1 MHSVEITSQCLSTFF
16 ILGLNSTNNKM
27 YKETMVALFFI
38 FLIQDNLGDM
48 NGSDFICKLIRIS
61 FEKPFCLYYI
71 HDTTSNVTI
80 LNEVLIKQELQVV
93 SLNVA
98 NIRQLRYANITCDG
112 YIFES
117 NDVNA
122 TRNMF
127 SNRTINL
134 YFQPHKRILFFT
146 EIWRYFDIPSIHA
159 ATAWQDLDLVI
170 IEFEKTVKDGGKKQA
185 LVHEENQINVVLVGP
200 EKVIRQNDTFSA
212 EYLTKEKWRPGRVLE
227 KYGFN
232 FSVIYFDCPPY
243 FLSHKNNS
251 VYEGVEME
259 MVKVMTRNW
268 PINYKF
274 IEVESITY
282 NSFLNSFTNIIKNK
296 GDLATC
302 SHFRQRTHPEMERSY
317 PYARMCLTF
326 LVPRPVLLS
335 DITFLVQPLQLSL
348 WIAYFATLI
357 IVSLFL
363 KPMETLTSR
372 DDTKTLTTYLC
383 EDVFQ
388 SIISV
393 LRVGSSGSMIRIPE
407 SHQVAARVLSIV
419 LLVFCML
426 VSTYYSAGLTI
437 SLRFPRYSYSIDTL
451 EDFVKYDVKWQS
463 TQNFSFLNY
472 YWENTQT
479 HIIVEMAKRFV
490 FAGDTPDAMK
500 RLNEMKYA
508 LLVGKFEGTDTD
520 FLAFADK
527 VDDYGRKH
535 LTTMSDGD
543 MGCFDISFPLRIN
556 SPFLDSI
563 DKSILHIREFG
574 FINYWYK
581 DFIRKPK
588 YKFMKF
594 FFQKPLPEDFR
605 IINLSRMQG
614 SLYFLLLGHLFAIVI
629 FFLEC
634 LLQRN

>member
-1 MHSVEITSQCLSTFF
+1 MHNVIMF
-16 ILGLNSTNNKM
+16 
-27 YKETMVALFFI
+27 ALFLI
-38 FLIQDNLGDM
+38 ILIQDNLGDM
-48 NGSDFICKLIRIS
+48 NGNDFICKLIKIS
-61 FEKPFCLYYI
+61 FGKPFCLYYI
-71 HDTTSNVTI
+71 HDSTSNVTI
-80 LNEVLIKQELQVV
+80 LNKVLIKQELQVV

-117 NDVNA
+117 NDVN
-122 TRNMF
+122 TTKNMF

-146 EIWRYFDIPSIHA
+146 EIWRYFDISTIHA

-170 IEFEKTVKDGGKKQA
+170 VEVEKNERNGDRKQT
-185 LVHEENQINVVLVGP
+185 LLHKESQINVVLVGL

-212 EYLTKEKWRPGRVLE
+212 EYLTKEKWKPEKVLK

-243 FLSHKNNS
+243 FLSHKNYS

-274 IEVESITY
+274 VEVEATT
-282 NSFLNSFTNIIKNK
+282 NNFFLNSFTNIINNK

-302 SHFRQRTHPEMERSY
+302 SHIRQRTHPEMERSY
-317 PYARMCLTF
+317 PYARTCITF

-348 WIAYFATLI
+348 WIAYFAILI

-363 KPMETLTSR
+363 KLMETQGFR
-372 DDTKTLTTYLC
+372 DDTKTLTNYLC

-393 LRVGSSGSMIRIPE
+393 LRVGSSGSMIRTPK
-407 SHQVAARVLSIV
+407 SDQVAARVLSIV

-426 VSTYYSAGLTI
+426 LSTYYSAGLTI
-437 SLRFPRYSYSIDTL
+437 SLRFPRYSYSINTL

-479 HIIVEMAKRFV
+479 RIIVEMAKRFV
-490 FAGDTPDAMK
+490 FAGDTPEAMK

-508 LLVGKFEGTDTD
+508 LLVGKLDGTDAD
-520 FLAFADK
+520 YLGFADK

-535 LTTMSDGD
+535 LTTMSDGN
-543 MGCFDISFPLRIN
+543 MGCFDVSFPLRIN

-574 FINYWYK
+574 FIHYWYK
-581 DFIRKPK
+581 EFVSKPK
-588 YKFMKF
+588 YRFMKL
-594 FFQKPLPEDFR
+594 FFQKPLPQDFR

-614 SLYFLLLGHLFAIVI
+614 SLYFLLLGHLFATFI

-634 LLQRN
+634 LLHRK

>member
-1 MHSVEITSQCLSTFF
+1 MF
-16 ILGLNSTNNKM
+16 
-27 YKETMVALFFI
+27 ALFLI
-38 FLIQDNLGDM
+38 ILIQDNLGDM
-48 NGSDFICKLIRIS
+48 NGNDFICKLIKIS
-61 FEKPFCLYYI
+61 FGKPFCLYYI
-71 HDTTSNVTI
+71 HDSTSNVTI
-80 LNEVLIKQELQVV
+80 LNKVLIKQELQVV

-117 NDVNA
+117 NDVN
-122 TRNMF
+122 TTKNMF

-146 EIWRYFDIPSIHA
+146 EIWRYFDISTIHA

-170 IEFEKTVKDGGKKQA
+170 VEVEKNERNGDRKQT
-185 LVHEENQINVVLVGP
+185 LLHEESQINVVLVGL

-212 EYLTKEKWRPGRVLE
+212 EYLTKEKWKPEKALK

-243 FLSHKNNS
+243 FLSHKNYS

-274 IEVESITY
+274 VEVEATT
-282 NSFLNSFTNIIKNK
+282 NNFFLNSFTNIINNK

-302 SHFRQRTHPEMERSY
+302 SHIRQRTHPEMERSY
-317 PYARMCLTF
+317 PYARTCITF

-348 WIAYFATLI
+348 WIAYFAILI

-363 KPMETLTSR
+363 KLMETQGFR
-372 DDTKTLTTYLC
+372 DDTKTLTNYLC

-393 LRVGSSGSMIRIPE
+393 LRVGSSGSMIRTPK
-407 SHQVAARVLSIV
+407 SDQVAARVLSIV

-437 SLRFPRYSYSIDTL
+437 SLRFPRYSYSINTL

-479 HIIVEMAKRFV
+479 RIIVEMAKRFV
-490 FAGDTPDAMK
+490 FAGDTPEAMK
-500 RLNEMKYA
+500 RLNDMKYA
-508 LLVGKFEGTDTD
+508 LLVGKLDGTDAD
-520 FLAFADK
+520 YLGFADK
-527 VDDYGRKH
+527 VDDYGRTH
-535 LTTMSDGD
+535 LTTMSDGN
-543 MGCFDISFPLRIN
+543 MGCFDVSFPLRIN
-556 SPFLDSI
+556 SPFLESI

-574 FINYWYK
+574 FIHYWYK
-581 DFIRKPK
+581 DFVSKPK
-588 YKFMKF
+588 YRFMKL
-594 FFQKPLPEDFR
+594 FFQKPLPQDFR
-605 IINLSRMQG
+605 IINLSKMQG
-614 SLYFLLLGHLFAIVI
+614 SLYFLLLGHSFATFI

-634 LLQRN
+634 LLQRK

>member
-1 MHSVEITSQCLSTFF
+1 MHNVIMF
-16 ILGLNSTNNKM
+16 
-27 YKETMVALFFI
+27 ALFLI
-38 FLIQDNLGDM
+38 ILIQDNLGDM
-48 NGSDFICKLIRIS
+48 NGNDFICKLIKIS
-61 FEKPFCLYYI
+61 FGKPFCLYYI
-71 HDTTSNVTI
+71 HDSTSNVTI
-80 LNEVLIKQELQVV
+80 LNKVLIKQELQVV

-117 NDVNA
+117 NDVN
-122 TRNMF
+122 TTKNMF

-146 EIWRYFDIPSIHA
+146 EIWRYFDISTIHA

-170 IEFEKTVKDGGKKQA
+170 VEVEKNERNGDRKQT
-185 LVHEENQINVVLVGP
+185 LLHEESQINVVLVGL

-212 EYLTKEKWRPGRVLE
+212 EYLTKEKWKPEKVLK

-243 FLSHKNNS
+243 FLSHKNYS

-274 IEVESITY
+274 VEVEATTNNI
-282 NSFLNSFTNIIKNK
+282 FLNSFTNIINNK

-302 SHFRQRTHPEMERSY
+302 SHIRQRTHPEMERSY
-317 PYARMCLTF
+317 PYARTCITF

-363 KPMETLTSR
+363 KLMETQGFR
-372 DDTKTLTTYLC
+372 DDTKTLTNYLC
-383 EDVFQ
+383 EHVFQ

-393 LRVGSSGSMIRIPE
+393 LRVGSSGSMIRTPK
-407 SHQVAARVLSIV
+407 SDQVAARVLSIV

-426 VSTYYSAGLTI
+426 LSTYYSAGLTI
-437 SLRFPRYSYSIDTL
+437 SLRFPRYSYSINTL

-479 HIIVEMAKRFV
+479 RIIVEMAKRFV
-490 FAGDTPDAMK
+490 FAGDTPEAMK

-508 LLVGKFEGTDTD
+508 LLVGKLDGTDAD
-520 FLAFADK
+520 YLGFADK
-527 VDDYGRKH
+527 VDDYGRN
-535 LTTMSDGD
+535 T
-543 MGCFDISFPLRIN
+543 
-556 SPFLDSI
+556 
-563 DKSILHIREFG
+563 
-574 FINYWYK
+574 
-581 DFIRKPK
+581 
-588 YKFMKF
+588 
-594 FFQKPLPEDFR
+594 
-605 IINLSRMQG
+605 
-614 SLYFLLLGHLFAIVI
+614 
-629 FFLEC
+629 
-634 LLQRN
+634 

>member
-1 MHSVEITSQCLSTFF
+1 MHNVIMF
-16 ILGLNSTNNKM
+16 
-27 YKETMVALFFI
+27 ALFLI
-38 FLIQDNLGDM
+38 ILIQDNLGDM
-48 NGSDFICKLIRIS
+48 NGNDFICKLIKIS
-61 FEKPFCLYYI
+61 FGKPFCLYYI
-71 HDTTSNVTI
+71 HDSTSNVTI
-80 LNEVLIKQELQVV
+80 LNKVLIKQELQVV

-117 NDVNA
+117 NDVN
-122 TRNMF
+122 TTKNMF

-146 EIWRYFDIPSIHA
+146 EIWRYFDISTIHA

-170 IEFEKTVKDGGKKQA
+170 VEVEKNERNGDRKQT
-185 LVHEENQINVVLVGP
+185 LLHEESQINVVLVGL
-200 EKVIRQNDTFSA
+200 EKVIRQNDTFNA
-212 EYLTKEKWRPGRVLE
+212 EYLTKEKWKPEKVLK

-243 FLSHKNNS
+243 FLSHKNYS

-274 IEVESITY
+274 VEVEATT
-282 NSFLNSFTNIIKNK
+282 NNFFLNSFTNIINNK

-302 SHFRQRTHPEMERSY
+302 SHIRQRTHPEMERSY
-317 PYARMCLTF
+317 PYARTCITF

-348 WIAYFATLI
+348 WIAYFAILI

-363 KPMETLTSR
+363 KLMETQGFR
-372 DDTKTLTTYLC
+372 DDTKTLTNYLC

-393 LRVGSSGSMIRIPE
+393 LRVGSSGSMIRTPK
-407 SHQVAARVLSIV
+407 SDQVAARVLSIV

-426 VSTYYSAGLTI
+426 LSTYYSAGLTI
-437 SLRFPRYSYSIDTL
+437 SLRFPRYSYSINTL

-479 HIIVEMAKRFV
+479 RIIVEMAKRFV
-490 FAGDTPDAMK
+490 FAGDTPEAMK

-508 LLVGKFEGTDTD
+508 LLVGKLDGTDAD
-520 FLAFADK
+520 YLGFADK

-535 LTTMSDGD
+535 LTTMSDGN
-543 MGCFDISFPLRIN
+543 MGCFDVSFPLRIN

-563 DKSILHIREFG
+563 DKSILHIQEFG
-574 FINYWYK
+574 FIHYWYK
-581 DFIRKPK
+581 EFVSKPK
-588 YKFMKF
+588 YRFMKL
-594 FFQKPLPEDFR
+594 FFQKPLPQDFR

-614 SLYFLLLGHLFAIVI
+614 SLYFLLLGHLFATFI

-634 LLQRN
+634 LLHRK

>member
-1 MHSVEITSQCLSTFF
+1 MF
-16 ILGLNSTNNKM
+16 
-27 YKETMVALFFI
+27 ALFLI
-38 FLIQDNLGDM
+38 ILIQDNLGDM
-48 NGSDFICKLIRIS
+48 NGNDFICKLIKIS
-61 FEKPFCLYYI
+61 FGKPFCLYYI
-71 HDTTSNVTI
+71 HDSTSNVTI
-80 LNEVLIKQELQVV
+80 LNKVLIKQELQVV

-117 NDVNA
+117 NDVN
-122 TRNMF
+122 TTKNMF

-146 EIWRYFDIPSIHA
+146 EIWRYFDISTIHA

-170 IEFEKTVKDGGKKQA
+170 VEVEKNERNGDRKQT
-185 LVHEENQINVVLVGP
+185 LLHEESQINVVLVGL

-212 EYLTKEKWRPGRVLE
+212 EYLTKEKWKPEKVLK

-243 FLSHKNNS
+243 FLSHKNYS

-274 IEVESITY
+274 VEVEATTNNI
-282 NSFLNSFTNIIKNK
+282 FLNSFTNIINNK

-302 SHFRQRTHPEMERSY
+302 SHIRQRTHPEMERSY
-317 PYARMCLTF
+317 PYARTCITF

-335 DITFLVQPLQLSL
+335 DITFLVQPLQFTL

-363 KPMETLTSR
+363 KLMETQGFR
-372 DDTKTLTTYLC
+372 DDTKTLTNYLC

-393 LRVGSSGSMIRIPE
+393 LRVGSSGSMIRTPK
-407 SHQVAARVLSIV
+407 SDQVAARVLSIV

-437 SLRFPRYSYSIDTL
+437 SLRFPRYSYSINTL

-479 HIIVEMAKRFV
+479 RIIVEMAKRFV
-490 FAGDTPDAMK
+490 FAGDTPEAMK

-508 LLVGKFEGTDTD
+508 LLVGKLDGTDAD
-520 FLAFADK
+520 YLGFADK
-527 VDDYGRKH
+527 VDDYGRTAPDDH
-535 LTTMSDGD
+535 VGWEHGMFRCLV
-543 MGCFDISFPLRIN
+543 
-556 SPFLDSI
+556 PFKDKFSI
-563 DKSILHIREFG
+563 PGE
-574 FINYWYK
+574 Y
-581 DFIRKPK
+581 
-588 YKFMKF
+588 
-594 FFQKPLPEDFR
+594 
-605 IINLSRMQG
+605 
-614 SLYFLLLGHLFAIVI
+614 
-629 FFLEC
+629 
-634 LLQRN
+634 

>member
-1 MHSVEITSQCLSTFF
+1 MF
-16 ILGLNSTNNKM
+16 
-27 YKETMVALFFI
+27 ALFLI
-38 FLIQDNLGDM
+38 ILIQDNLGDM
-48 NGSDFICKLIRIS
+48 NGNDFICKLIKIS
-61 FEKPFCLYYI
+61 FGKPFCLYYI
-71 HDTTSNVTI
+71 HDSTSNVTI
-80 LNEVLIKQELQVV
+80 LNKVLIKQELQVV

-117 NDVNA
+117 NDVN
-122 TRNMF
+122 TTKNMF

-146 EIWRYFDIPSIHA
+146 EIWRYFDISTIHA

-170 IEFEKTVKDGGKKQA
+170 VEVEKNERNGDRKQT
-185 LVHEENQINVVLVGP
+185 LLHKESQINVVLVGL

-212 EYLTKEKWRPGRVLE
+212 EYLTKEKWKPEKVLK

-243 FLSHKNNS
+243 FLSHKNYS

-274 IEVESITY
+274 VEVEATT
-282 NSFLNSFTNIIKNK
+282 NNFFLNSFTNIINNK

-302 SHFRQRTHPEMERSY
+302 SHIRQRTHPEMERSY
-317 PYARMCLTF
+317 PYARTCITF

-348 WIAYFATLI
+348 WIAYFAILI

-363 KPMETLTSR
+363 KLMETQGFR
-372 DDTKTLTTYLC
+372 DDTKTLTNYLC

-393 LRVGSSGSMIRIPE
+393 LRVGSSGSMIRTPK
-407 SHQVAARVLSIV
+407 SDQVAARVLSIV

-426 VSTYYSAGLTI
+426 LSTYYSAGLTI
-437 SLRFPRYSYSIDTL
+437 SLRFPRYSYSINTL

-479 HIIVEMAKRFV
+479 RIIVEMAKRFV
-490 FAGDTPDAMK
+490 FAGDTPEAMK

-508 LLVGKFEGTDTD
+508 LLVGKLDGTDAD
-520 FLAFADK
+520 YLGFADK

-535 LTTMSDGD
+535 LTTMSDGN
-543 MGCFDISFPLRIN
+543 MGCFDVSFPLRIN

-574 FINYWYK
+574 FIHYWYK
-581 DFIRKPK
+581 EFVSKPK
-588 YKFMKF
+588 YRFMKL
-594 FFQKPLPEDFR
+594 FFQKPLPQDFR

-614 SLYFLLLGHLFAIVI
+614 SLYFLLLGHLFATFI

-634 LLQRN
+634 LLHRK

>member
-1 MHSVEITSQCLSTFF
+1 MF
-16 ILGLNSTNNKM
+16 
-27 YKETMVALFFI
+27 ALFLI
-38 FLIQDNLGDM
+38 ILIQDNLGDM
-48 NGSDFICKLIRIS
+48 NGNDFICKLIKIS
-61 FEKPFCLYYI
+61 FGKPFCLYYI
-71 HDTTSNVTI
+71 HDSTSNVTI
-80 LNEVLIKQELQVV
+80 LNKVLIKQELQVV

-117 NDVNA
+117 NDVN
-122 TRNMF
+122 TTKNMF

-146 EIWRYFDIPSIHA
+146 EIWRYFDISTIHA

-170 IEFEKTVKDGGKKQA
+170 VEVEKNERNGDRKQT
-185 LVHEENQINVVLVGP
+185 LLHEESQINVVLVGL

-212 EYLTKEKWRPGRVLE
+212 EYLTKEKWKPEKVLK

-243 FLSHKNNS
+243 FLSHKNYS

-274 IEVESITY
+274 VEVEATT
-282 NSFLNSFTNIIKNK
+282 NNFFLNSFTNIINNK

-302 SHFRQRTHPEMERSY
+302 SHIRQRTHPEMERSY
-317 PYARMCLTF
+317 PYARTCITF

-348 WIAYFATLI
+348 WIAYFAILI

-363 KPMETLTSR
+363 KLMETQGFR
-372 DDTKTLTTYLC
+372 DDTKTLTNYLC

-393 LRVGSSGSMIRIPE
+393 LRVGSSGSMIRTPK
-407 SHQVAARVLSIV
+407 SDQVAARVLSIV

-437 SLRFPRYSYSIDTL
+437 SLRFPRYSYSINTL

-479 HIIVEMAKRFV
+479 RIIVEMAKRFV
-490 FAGDTPDAMK
+490 FAGDTPEAMK

-508 LLVGKFEGTDTD
+508 LLVGKLDGTDAD
-520 FLAFADK
+520 YLGFADK
-527 VDDYGRKH
+527 VDDYGRTH
-535 LTTMSDGD
+535 LTTMSDGN
-543 MGCFDISFPLRIN
+543 MGCFDVSFPLRIN
-556 SPFLDSI
+556 SPFLESI

-574 FINYWYK
+574 FIHYWYK
-581 DFIRKPK
+581 DFVSKPK
-588 YKFMKF
+588 YRFMKL
-594 FFQKPLPEDFR
+594 FFQKPLPQDFR
-605 IINLSRMQG
+605 IINLSKMQG
-614 SLYFLLLGHLFAIVI
+614 SLYFLLLGHSFATFI

-634 LLQRN
+634 LLQRK

>member
-1 MHSVEITSQCLSTFF
+1 
-16 ILGLNSTNNKM
+16 M
-27 YKETMVALFFI
+27 YKKIVVAI
-38 FLIQDNLGDM
+38 ILIILIEYNLGDL
-48 NGSDFICKLIRIS
+48 NGSDFICKLIKFS

-71 HDTTSNVTI
+71 HDSTSNATI
-80 LNEVLIKQELQVV
+80 LKEVLIKQELQVV
-93 SLNVA
+93 SVNVA
-98 NIRQLRYANITCDG
+98 NIRQLRYTNITCDG

-117 NDVNA
+117 NDVN
-122 TRNMF
+122 TTTNMF

-146 EIWRYFDIPSIHA
+146 EIWRYFDISTIHS

-170 IEFEKTVKDGGKKQA
+170 VEVEKSERNGDRKQT
-185 LVHEENQINVVLVGP
+185 LLHEENQINVVLVGL
-200 EKVIRQNDTFSA
+200 EKVIRQNGTFSA
-212 EYLTKEKWRPGRVLE
+212 KYLTKEKWRPEKVLK

-243 FLSHKNNS
+243 FLSHKNYS

-268 PINYKF
+268 PVNYKF
-274 IEVESITY
+274 VEAET
-282 NSFLNSFTNIIKNK
+282 NTNNVFLNSFTNIINNK

-317 PYARMCLTF
+317 PYSRLCLTF
-326 LVPRPVLLS
+326 LVPKPVLLS
-335 DITFLVQPLQLSL
+335 DITFVVQPLKLSL

-357 IVSLFL
+357 IVSLLL
-363 KPMETLTSR
+363 KPMETLSSR

-437 SLRFPRYSYSIDTL
+437 SLRFPLYSYSIDTL
-451 EDFVKYDVKWQS
+451 EDFVEHDVKWQT
-463 TQNFSFLNY
+463 TQNFSFLKY
-472 YWENTQT
+472 YWENVQT
-479 HIIVEMAKRFV
+479 RIIVEISKRFV
-490 FAGDTPDAMK
+490 LASDTPEAMK
-500 RLNEMKYA
+500 RLNEKKYA
-508 LLVGKFEGTDTD
+508 LLVGKLDGTDAD
-520 FLAFADK
+520 FLMFADK
-527 VDDYGRKH
+527 LDDYGRKH
-535 LTTMSDGD
+535 MTTMSDGG
-543 MGCFDISFPLRIN
+543 MGCFYASFPLRIN

-563 DKSILHIREFG
+563 DKFIFDILELG
-574 FINYWYK
+574 FVNYWYK
-581 DFIRKPK
+581 EFVRKPK
-588 YKFMKF
+588 YKYMKV
-594 FFQKPLPEDFR
+594 FFQKPLPENFR
-605 IINLSRMQG
+605 TINLSKMQG
-614 SLYFLLLGHLFAIVI
+614 SIYFLLLGHFFAILI
-629 FFLEC
+629 FFFEC
-634 LLQRN
+634 LLQRK